1 MMVVGHIDTI
11 YVTHSLH
18 EGLILCE
25 TEGILSNIARLN

>member
-1 MMVVGHIDTI
+1 MMVVGHIDMI

-25 TEGILSNIARLN
+25 IKGSYSYLVA